1 MISET
6 GITDQKK
13 EYKLVG
19 ARIAQMQLSPNQASE
34 QGQNVKEEQS
44 LTMEDL
50 DLYDGPSYNNRLK
63 EQLRLQRAL

>member
-19 ARIAQMQLSPNQASE
+19 ARIAQMQLDPEQAEHE
-34 QGQNVKEEQS
+34 QD
-44 LTMEDL
+44 M
-50 DLYDGPSYNNRLK
+50 
-63 EQLRLQRAL
+63 QRG

>member
-34 QGQNVKEEQS
+34 QGQNMKEEKS
-44 LTMEDL
+44 LTLEDL

-63 EQLRLQRAL
+63 E